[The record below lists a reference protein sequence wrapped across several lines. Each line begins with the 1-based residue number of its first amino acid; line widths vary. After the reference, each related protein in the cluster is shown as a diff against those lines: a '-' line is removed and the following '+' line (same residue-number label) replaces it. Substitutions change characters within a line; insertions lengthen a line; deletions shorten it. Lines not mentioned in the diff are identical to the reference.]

1 MAQQDPF
8 YLIKQELSDSVT
20 GLQQKMSRFHGL
32 TSANPER
39 KVLAAAVQAGCDDIA
54 WQVREL
60 EGAVERASENPSR
73 FNLTIE
79 ELGSRRRWTTATNKQ
94 VEGMRETLRTAMA
107 PAPTPESRA
116 VASNEKFMG
125 GQFQSQQQ
133 VMKQQDEDLTD
144 IEEAVVRIGRVGR
157 QIGEEL
163 EDQGRLIDELDSDV
177 DTTTSRLKAAQ
188 KKIADIIRKSGNTK
202 QLLIIGILIVVLII
216 LSVFVFY

>member
-94 VEGMRETLRTAMA
+94 SIGCCNVVVCDR
-107 PAPTPESRA
+107 PSPFPTPSSRPSPLFPCCA
-116 VASNEKFMG
+116 VACCR
-125 GQFQSQQQ
+125 
-133 VMKQQDEDLTD
+133 QQDEDLTD